1 MKLQKPKKERRIKNK
16 QTELSPAVSLIKI
29 PSSFVYVF
37 ILLEVEEHIIYPEHP
52 FWFLPCLAEEVFEP
66 HVVDHIL
73 SLMLA
78 G

>member
-1 MKLQKPKKERRIKNK
+1 M
-16 QTELSPAVSLIKI
+16 
-29 PSSFVYVF
+29 
-37 ILLEVEEHIIYPEHP
+37 LLAAEECISYLEDP